1 MKKMLI
7 LSCAL
12 IFSSAAMSDYNPDWW
27 KSLVFEPVPTNDLEW
42 AATQLRRQDR
52 SVWLLDGPVFG
63 AADAVAATNIWSMLS
78 ILHGDLRSKKIDN
91 PPPVFRNFGVITN
104 QVDLQRRIAANEL
117 AKKIRNYE
125 SLRSGLEERIV
136 RVLANAAAS
145 DAIAAFPPAERN
157 VMVSNLVEAARFT
170 PGEASALGLTNVVG
184 VVPAK

>member
-157 VMVSNLVEAARFT
+157 AMVSNLVEAARFT

>member
-1 MKKMLI
+1 M
-7 LSCAL
+7 
-12 IFSSAAMSDYNPDWW
+12 
-27 KSLVFEPVPTNDLEW
+27 
-42 AATQLRRQDR
+42 
-52 SVWLLDGPVFG
+52 
-63 AADAVAATNIWSMLS
+63 
-78 ILHGDLRSKKIDN
+78 
-91 PPPVFRNFGVITN
+91 ITN

-157 VMVSNLVEAARFT
+157 AMVSNLVEAARFT
-170 PGEASALGLTNVVG
+170 PAEAAALGLTNVVG